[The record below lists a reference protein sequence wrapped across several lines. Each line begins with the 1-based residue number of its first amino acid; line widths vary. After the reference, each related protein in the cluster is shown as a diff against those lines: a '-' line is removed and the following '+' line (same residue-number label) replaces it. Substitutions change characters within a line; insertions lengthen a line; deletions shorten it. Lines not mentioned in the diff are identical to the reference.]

1 MDSVYSRSFGRRKSW
16 IVPIQFIIG
25 SFMLWIGRDAEA
37 LLASAEK
44 DITRLTVIFV
54 LMIFFAATQG
64 K

>member
-1 MDSVYSRSFGRRKSW
+1 MQ
-16 IVPIQFIIG
+16 IIIG

-37 LLASAEK
+37 LVAGAEH

-64 K
+64 ENPYLL